1 MNDIEVEQ
9 VEEPKVI
16 KNARN
21 AGRKKAVKPEGDVIE
36 IETNTPEVI
45 SYTKAKEII
54 KEKKPYVPSEKQKAN
69 TLRLIEANK
78 LKREQKKKDLEKQK
92 FKDEEAKKLEDAKIK
107 RKKYIV
113 KPKKERVPKTK
124 VSLSNLPNPDS
135 SDDDTA
141 EETEETEGTKTIK
154 KKINNIKKIE
164 NTISTVQQNP
174 YIGLLQKQGYKLF

>member
-1 MNDIEVEQ
+1 MEDIEVEPI
-9 VEEPKVI
+9 EEPKVI
-16 KNARN
+16 KNVRN

-45 SYTKAKEII
+45 SYTKAKELI
-54 KEKKPYVPSEKQKAN
+54 KEKKPYVASEKQKAN

-78 LKREQKKKDLEKQK
+78 LKREQKKKELEEQK
-92 FKDEEAKKLEDAKIK
+92 FKEEEAKKLEDAKLK
-107 RKKYIV
+107 KKKYIV
-113 KPKKERVPKTK
+113 KPKKERVFKNK

-135 SDDDTA
+135 SDDDSSDTA
-141 EETEETEGTKTIK
+141 EETEGTKTIK

-174 YIGLLQKQGYKLF
+174 YVALLQKNGYKLF